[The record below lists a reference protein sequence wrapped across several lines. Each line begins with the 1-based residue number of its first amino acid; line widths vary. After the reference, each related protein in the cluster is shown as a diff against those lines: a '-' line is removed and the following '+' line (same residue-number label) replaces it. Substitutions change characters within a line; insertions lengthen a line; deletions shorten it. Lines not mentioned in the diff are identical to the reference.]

1 MKSSF
6 STHFSRGASWILII
20 YLSLVIP
27 GCSFRPAELSPE
39 EARLLQTRDFNHS
52 PEKVAKAASIVLQEM
67 HYTLGNVDMG
77 LGIITASR
85 SSEHSLAPI
94 SREGST
100 ESDLGTFCVVAG
112 AVAVVTLFLVWMFDA
127 FDSDDEDESSSSG
140 NDHSHHHDHGSDI
153 NIFGSS
159 GSSISEADSYTYNLT
174 INLEERSLEQ
184 TRLRLTIQG
193 EHYEGPTL
201 VETGP
206 VQDQQFYDDFYFRL
220 QALLGP

>member
-1 MKSSF
+1 MKPSLQSQL
-6 STHFSRGASWILII
+6 SRSATWILVI

-27 GCSFRPAELSPE
+27 GCSFRPTELSPE
-39 EARLLQTRDFNHS
+39 EARILQTRDFNHS

-85 SSEHSLAPI
+85 TSEHLLAPI
-94 SREGST
+94 SREASA
-100 ESDLGTFCVVAG
+100 ENDLGTFCLVAG
-112 AVAVVTLFLVWMFDA
+112 TVAVVTLFLVWIFDV
-127 FDSDDEDESSSSG
+127 FDSDDDEESSHSG
-140 NDHSHHHDHGSDI
+140 NNHSHHHDHDSDI

-159 GSSISEADSYTYNLT
+159 GSSMSDADSYIYNLT
-174 INLEERSLEQ
+174 INLEERSLQQ

-193 EHYEGPTL
+193 EHFEGPTL

-206 VQDQQFYDDFYFRL
+206 VQDQQFYDDFYSRL
-220 QALLGP
+220 QAILGP